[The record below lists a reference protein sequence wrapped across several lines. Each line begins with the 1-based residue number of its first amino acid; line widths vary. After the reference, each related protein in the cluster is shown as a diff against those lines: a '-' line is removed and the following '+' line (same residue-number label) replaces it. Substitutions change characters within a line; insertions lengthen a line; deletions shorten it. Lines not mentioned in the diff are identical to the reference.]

1 MKLAGSSGA
10 GQELK
15 SRFAMPVLRF
25 CSGAVLLL
33 AGLYGALLC
42 FFQTFAL
49 PEAETALIW
58 SLPTTLLF
66 LIIYSLPKHRG
77 LAYLAAFVLWG
88 IAAFFVMR
96 EVVTGAVFVAEQF
109 SSGVGRV
116 SKARPFR
123 TASSAGGFSGLPHV
137 FPGGSIPADGLSC
150 LGGDEGA

>member
-49 PEAETALIW
+49 PEAETAVALHLKSEKI
-58 SLPTTLLF
+58 
-66 LIIYSLPKHRG
+66 
-77 LAYLAAFVLWG
+77 AFEIRKNQSV
-88 IAAFFVMR
+88 
-96 EVVTGAVFVAEQF
+96 
-109 SSGVGRV
+109 
-116 SKARPFR
+116 
-123 TASSAGGFSGLPHV
+123 
-137 FPGGSIPADGLSC
+137 
-150 LGGDEGA
+150 

>member
-66 LIIYSLPKHRG
+66 LIIYIPAEAS
-77 LAYLAAFVLWG
+77 
-88 IAAFFVMR
+88 
-96 EVVTGAVFVAEQF
+96 GACL
-109 SSGVGRV
+109 SGRV
-116 SKARPFR
+116 CFVGNCRLFCDA
-123 TASSAGGFSGLPHV
+123 
-137 FPGGSIPADGLSC
+137 
-150 LGGDEGA
+150 

>member
-58 SLPTTLLF
+58 SLPTMLMCGKVTHKNLIDNSPSLF
-66 LIIYSLPKHRG
+66 LKL
-77 LAYLAAFVLWG
+77 
-88 IAAFFVMR
+88 R
-96 EVVTGAVFVAEQF
+96 EN
-109 SSGVGRV
+109 
-116 SKARPFR
+116 K
-123 TASSAGGFSGLPHV
+123 
-137 FPGGSIPADGLSC
+137 
-150 LGGDEGA
+150 

>member
-49 PEAETALIW
+49 PEAETALI
-58 SLPTTLLF
+58 
-66 LIIYSLPKHRG
+66 
-77 LAYLAAFVLWG
+77 
-88 IAAFFVMR
+88 
-96 EVVTGAVFVAEQF
+96 
-109 SSGVGRV
+109 
-116 SKARPFR
+116 
-123 TASSAGGFSGLPHV
+123 
-137 FPGGSIPADGLSC
+137 
-150 LGGDEGA
+150 

>member
-58 SLPTTLLF
+58 SLPTTLLC
-66 LIIYSLPKHRG
+66 
-77 LAYLAAFVLWG
+77 
-88 IAAFFVMR
+88 
-96 EVVTGAVFVAEQF
+96 F
-109 SSGVGRV
+109 SSSIPCRSIG
-116 SKARPFR
+116 
-123 TASSAGGFSGLPHV
+123 GLPIWPRL
-137 FPGGSIPADGLSC
+137 FCGELPPFL
-150 LGGDEGA
+150 

>member
-1 MKLAGSSGA
+1 MG
-10 GQELK
+10 
-15 SRFAMPVLRF
+15 RCF
-25 CSGAVLLL
+25 
-33 AGLYGALLC
+33 C

-109 SSGVGRV
+109 STQR
-116 SKARPFR
+116 RPCFQ
-123 TASSAGGFSGLPHV
+123 SSAISHRLKRRR
-137 FPGGSIPADGLSC
+137 I
-150 LGGDEGA
+150 

>member
-66 LIIYSLPKHRG
+66 LIHLFPAEAS
-77 LAYLAAFVLWG
+77 
-88 IAAFFVMR
+88 
-96 EVVTGAVFVAEQF
+96 GACL
-109 SSGVGRV
+109 SGRV
-116 SKARPFR
+116 CFVGNCRLFCDA
-123 TASSAGGFSGLPHV
+123 
-137 FPGGSIPADGLSC
+137 
-150 LGGDEGA
+150 